1 MSKFDLFVGDKA
13 IITLNLTNMYDATKG
28 TNSTFTG
35 IIPVTFV
42 LSCVGGDI
50 NVSEATLID
59 GVAELEFIGDGIG
72 PGYLEMSC
80 YNVNE
85 EFYFNVSCDDDS
97 FTALQKLI
105 FIYCSSEINQ

>member
-1 MSKFDLFVGDKA
+1 MIMIEGDRVELNNWLFLTVDVSKFDLFVGDNA

-35 IIPVTFV
+35 IIPVTFD

-59 GVAELEFIGDGIG
+59 GVAELEFIGDLR
-72 PGYLEMSC
+72 PH
-80 YNVNE
+80 
-85 EFYFNVSCDDDS
+85 
-97 FTALQKLI
+97 
-105 FIYCSSEINQ
+105 